1 MLRAQIKKR
10 KGSRV
15 VTVFKHSDEERKR
28 LSKSRL
34 L

>member
-1 MLRAQIKKR
+1 MLRAQITKR
-10 KGSRV
+10 KGSKV
-15 VTVFKHSDEERKR
+15 VTVFKNPDEERKR